1 MRLCSFYTEG
11 MERRMTMAMLLR
23 PLQVLAVVALL
34 GVALSASAQDAPPRY
49 VPFDIDPNYQKLL
62 EARFKAN
69 QQLGPLKDLVR
80 QIMANP
86 DKFPVDPAKFKN
98 MNLDDE
104 KTKKLIQE
112 WVANDPD
119 ARKSLRDWLDKNP
132 ADGKQPDMKKL
143 QGELKT
149 IVDDGAA
156 RKTAPPKNP
165 IGPTGP
171 NDDPLAKLAE
181 RALKQTERSKLGEW
195 LRNSPAWKQVF
206 EDLRGSIND
215 AKSPH
220 WKLEGWQARLLDPD
234 GDTWRLGAKSLEH
247 LRNLPTPELERLD
260 WNRSAPDAGEMPD
273 FNFGAPGGFASPA
286 LSNAVTWIL
295 LIFLC
300 LLVGWQLLHRRKTKT
315 RAETRPNLGPWPV
328 LPEAVATR
336 ADLVRAF
343 DYLALWTLGLAVAS
357 WNHHAVSRRWS
368 EKSPTC
374 AETAHVLARLYEQA
388 RYSPG
393 ADILSESERDLA
405 RQSLLQIAEA
415 L

>member
-1 MRLCSFYTEG
+1 
-11 MERRMTMAMLLR
+11 MTMTVHLR
-23 PLQVLAVVALL
+23 PTRISLAVVALMC
-34 GVALSASAQDAPPRY
+34 VALSAGAQETPPRY

-86 DKFPVDPAKFKN
+86 GKFPVDPAKFKD

-104 KTKKLIQE
+104 KTKKLVQD
-112 WVANDPD
+112 WVARDPD
-119 ARKSLRDWLDKNP
+119 AQKTLRDWLDKNP

-149 IVDDGAA
+149 IVTDAA
-156 RKTAPPKNP
+156 AKKTDSSKNP
-165 IGPTGP
+165 IVPAAP
-171 NDDPLAKLAE
+171 KDDPLAKLAE

-195 LRNSPAWKQVF
+195 LRDSPAWKQAF

-215 AKSPH
+215 PKAPR
-220 WKLEGWQARLLDPD
+220 WKLEAWQARLLDPD
-234 GDTWRLGAKSLEH
+234 GDAWQLGAKSLEN
-247 LRNLPTPELERLD
+247 LRNLPKPDLERFN
-260 WNRSAPDAGEMPD
+260 WNFAPPAVGEIPAP
-273 FNFGAPGGFASPA
+273 NFGAPSFSTN
-286 LSNAVTWIL
+286 LSLGETATWIL
-295 LIFLC
+295 LILLC
-300 LLVGWQLLHRRKTKT
+300 LLVGWRFLRWGKANKPT
-315 RAETRPNLGPWPV
+315 AEMRPNLGPWPV
-328 LPEAVATR
+328 RPEAVVTR

-357 WNHHAVSRRWS
+357 WNHHAVASRWR

-374 AETAHVLARLYEQA
+374 AETAQSLALLYEQA
-388 RYSPG
+388 RYTAG
-393 ADILSESERDLA
+393 TDILSESERDLA
-405 RQSLLQIAEA
+405 RRSLLQIAEA